1 MNERASAAK
10 SGKKGLI
17 LAVAVLVVAG
27 ALLLLSLRGAPPPPA
42 VTINFT
48 GFTNSAGQTEAL
60 FALKDPLPDAAV
72 GLYSID
78 LVEPALG
85 KGSLPVGNFSWARR
99 ETWGL
104 SYAIAVDTTNQ
115 PVRVVF
121 QFQRRAGG
129 PRRLIELVRELFAR
143 VRGRDLELFTGSRFY
158 VTNETRASIKRDDRP
173 PERL

>member
-17 LAVAVLVVAG
+17 LAIAVLVVAG
-27 ALLLLSLRGAPPPPA
+27 ALLLLSLRTAPPPPA

-48 GFTNSAGQTEAL
+48 GFTNSAGQMEAL

-72 GLYSID
+72 RLH
-78 LVEPALG
+78 LVEPTTCE
-85 KGSLPVGNFSWARR
+85 GSPVGNFGWARR
-99 ETWGL
+99 ESWGL

-129 PRRLIELVRELFAR
+129 SRRVIELVRELFAR

-158 VTNETRASIKRDDRP
+158 VTNETRVVDQSR
-173 PERL
+173 